1 MKRWEIHARSIM
13 KDFCFPL
20 ERINQVIDYAKS
32 KPNAASNDDRLNYA
46 CRKAREL
53 L

>member
-13 KDFCFPL
+13 KDFCFPMAK
-20 ERINQVIDYAKS
+20 INQVVDYAKAI
-32 KPNAASNDDRLNYA
+32 PNASNDSRLNYA

>member
-13 KDFCFPL
+13 KDFCFPMAK
-20 ERINQVIDYAKS
+20 INQVIDYAKAI
-32 KPNAASNDDRLNYA
+32 PNASNDIRLNYA